1 MNVEITPSLLSH
13 LAHLS
18 RLEFEEQEIP
28 QVQADLTR
36 ILGFIDA
43 LSGVET
49 DGVEP
54 LVHLS
59 DRVFVLTPEQAEQP
73 RADQVLGTLVLSH
86 EDALQ
91 NAPQRDSDYF
101 RVPKVLKGKK

>member
-43 LSGVET
+43 LSAVKTE
-49 DGVEP
+49 GVEP

-59 DRVFVLTPEQAEQP
+59 DKVFVLTPDQPELP
-73 RADQVLGTLVLSH
+73 RADQIVDAMVLSH
-86 EDALQ
+86 DDALQ